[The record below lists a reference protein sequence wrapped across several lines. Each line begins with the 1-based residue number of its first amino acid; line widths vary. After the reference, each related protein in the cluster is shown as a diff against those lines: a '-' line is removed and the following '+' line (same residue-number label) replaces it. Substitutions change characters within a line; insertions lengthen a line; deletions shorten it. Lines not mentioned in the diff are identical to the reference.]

1 MPVPDDEAASA
12 RLAALVRR
20 HGWNATSFQLR
31 EPGFRFFWPD
41 DDACVGYFDTGGAW
55 VAAGAPLAAPER
67 LAEVAAAFV
76 AAAARAG
83 RRACFFAVE
92 ARFAEQC
99 RLRALP
105 IGDQAVWDPQAWAAI
120 LASSRRLR
128 EQLRR
133 ARAKGVRI
141 RAATLSDGAAPS
153 RETLRALEDIT
164 HRWLSTREMAPMEFL
179 VRVEPLVVLPEHRV
193 YVAERGG
200 QVVAFL
206 QLTPIFA
213 RGGWL
218 FQNLVRGRDAPNG
231 TAELLIDTAL
241 RAAASEG
248 CRFVTMGLAPLSGDV
263 PGPLRMARRLGRA
276 LFDFA
281 GLRAFRARLRPADWT
296 QQYVCFPPRQGAA
309 RSLLDVL
316 SAFASGSLARF
327 AWHSLLRGPLV
338 LIRLM
343 AVLLIPW
350 TAALAAADA
359 AWFPRPWIKTFWIV
373 FDVVVL
379 AGLLRLGQR
388 WSERLARALNW
399 AIAADALATA
409 VEVLAW
415 NVHPGL
421 RPHEAVVAAAALFA
435 PAFAAFVLHRAR
447 RRHALGRDGT
457 SAGSSAAPP

>member
-1 MPVPDDEAASA
+1 M
-12 RLAALVRR
+12 
-20 HGWNATSFQLR
+20 
-31 EPGFRFFWPD
+31 
-41 DDACVGYFDTGGAW
+41 
-55 VAAGAPLAAPER
+55 
-67 LAEVAAAFV
+67 
-76 AAAARAG
+76 
-83 RRACFFAVE
+83 
-92 ARFAEQC
+92 
-99 RLRALP
+99 
-105 IGDQAVWDPQAWAAI
+105 
-120 LASSRRLR
+120 
-128 EQLRR
+128 
-133 ARAKGVRI
+133 
-141 RAATLSDGAAPS
+141 
-153 RETLRALEDIT
+153 
-164 HRWLSTREMAPMEFL
+164 
-179 VRVEPLVVLPEHRV
+179 RVEPLVVLPEHRV

-241 RAAASEG
+241 RDAAGEG

-263 PGPLRMARRLGRA
+263 PGPLRMARRRGRA

-327 AWHSLLRGPLV
+327 AWRSLLRGPLV

-350 TAALAAADA
+350 TAALAAADP

-415 NVHPGL
+415 NVHPGM
-421 RPHEAVVAAAALFA
+421 RPDQAEVAAAAQFA

>member
-1 MPVPDDEAASA
+1 MSTPDSDGAAP
-12 RLAALVRR
+12 RLAVLLRR

-31 EPGFRFFWPD
+31 EPGFLFFWPD
-41 DDACVGYFDTGGAW
+41 QDACVGYFDTGGAW
-55 VAAGAPLAAPER
+55 VAVGAPLAAPER

-76 AAAARAG
+76 AAARAAG

-99 RLRALP
+99 NLRALP
-105 IGDQAVWDPQAWAAI
+105 IGDQAVWDPRSWAETV
-120 LASSRRLR
+120 SGSRGLR

-133 ARAKGVRI
+133 ARAKGVRVSAVALADGSAAS
-141 RAATLSDGAAPS
+141 AATL
-153 RETLRALEDIT
+153 RRLQEIT

-179 VRVEPLVVLPEHRV
+179 VRVEPLVILPEHRV
-193 YVAERGG
+193 YVAERDGR
-200 QVVAFL
+200 VVAFL

-218 FQNLVRGRDAPNG
+218 FQNLVRAPGAPNG
-231 TAELLIDTAL
+231 TAELLIDAAL
-241 RAAASEG
+241 RAAAGDG

-281 GLRAFRARLRPADWT
+281 GLRAFRARLRPSAWT
-296 QQYVCFPPRQGAA
+296 QQYVCFPPRQTAA

-316 SAFASGSLARF
+316 SAFARGSLPRF
-327 AWHSLLRGPLV
+327 AWRSLLRGPLV

-350 TAALAAADA
+350 TAALAVADPG
-359 AWFPRPWIKTFWIV
+359 WFPRQWVKTFWIV

-379 AGLLRLGQR
+379 DGLLRLGQR
-388 WSERLARALNW
+388 
-399 AIAADALATA
+399 
-409 VEVLAW
+409 
-415 NVHPGL
+415 
-421 RPHEAVVAAAALFA
+421 
-435 PAFAAFVLHRAR
+435 
-447 RRHALGRDGT
+447 
-457 SAGSSAAPP
+457 